1 MDHLSANEAKTHF
14 GSMLMRAQK
23 APVQI
28 NKNGKPVA
36 VVVSAED
43 YQSIEAL
50 KLELLKIRTDRARL
64 DLAEG
69 RFMDGETFFD
79 ELDAGD
85 HD

>member
-1 MDHLSANEAKTHF
+1 MDNLSANEAKTHF

-36 VVVSAED
+36 VVMSAED
-43 YQSIEAL
+43 YQSIESM
-50 KLELLKIRTDRARL
+50 KLELLKIRSDRARL
-64 DLAEG
+64 DVAAARLI
-69 RFMDGETFFD
+69 DGEAFFD